1 MSGDADA
8 TADAHGVDQR
18 RPEPVDRQVRW
29 YFSRPRR
36 FGTFGAWISYV
47 TLGETGCVPPPRDL
61 TAQLV
66 IAVVGLSATVVMT
79 VCVAQVR
86 YRAAGALLLAAMGLN
101 AAWGVV
107 LDQATHGSY
116 FWQ

>member
-1 MSGDADA
+1 MAGAVVLLA
-8 TADAHGVDQR
+8 AAC
-18 RPEPVDRQVRW
+18 
-29 YFSRPRR
+29 
-36 FGTFGAWISYV
+36 FGTLIAW
-47 TLGETGCVPPPRDL
+47 TGYIGLCEPSCVPPPRHL

-66 IAVVGLSATVVMT
+66 IAVVGLIATVAMT
-79 VCVAQVR
+79 VCVAQGR
-86 YRAAGALLLAAMGLN
+86 YRAAGALLLAVMGLY